1 MSEWE
6 IDEARR
12 LYNIAHWSAGYFDI
26 NAAGH
31 LIARPFR
38 EPDSVTIDL
47 YQLTQEIQGLGLTLP
62 VLVRFS
68 DILHDRVRELNRAF
82 VQAIASH
89 GYRGRFAPVYPVKVN
104 QQHSVVAEILARSDD
119 GVGLEAGS
127 KPELMAVLA
136 QSRAGGV
143 IVCNGYKDRE
153 YIRLALIGKQL
164 GHQVYVVVEKLS
176 ELDLLVEQARA
187 LKVEP
192 LIGVRV
198 RLASIGAGKWQNT
211 GGDKSKFGL
220 SGMQLLQAVER
231 LRTANMLNALQ
242 MMHFHMGSQIP
253 HIGHI
258 QVGMR
263 EATRFY
269 AALCALEVP
278 IRCFNIGGGL
288 GIDYE
293 GSRSRS
299 FCSANYSVQE
309 YANNIV
315 HALWEVCDEQALPH
329 PDIVCESGRA
339 MTAHHAVLVTNVID
353 VEHAPGA
360 GLPEPPM
367 AEDAQIISDMWQ
379 GLETLSERSP
389 IEAYHDAAY
398 RLSQAQG
405 MFNHGVITLAQRARA
420 EQICFAT
427 FNRVRERLQP
437 GVKAHRE
444 ILDDLNEK
452 LADKYFCNFSLFQ
465 SVPDVWA
472 ISQIFPV
479 APLHRLDERPSRR
492 GVLRDITCDSDGRID
507 LYVNTDGVESSMPL
521 HSPRTGEAY
530 LLGIFLVGAYQEIL
544 GDLHNLFGDTDSVH
558 VVVHSDGGHR
568 LLQPVRGDTVSTVL
582 RAVHFDPERIL
593 AVYREK
599 TAQASWLSAAER
611 QAYLKELA
619 SGLDGYTYLED

>member
-1 MSEWE
+1 MTDWDIE
-6 IDEARR
+6 EARR

-26 NAAGH
+26 NADGH
-31 LIARPFR
+31 LVARPFR
-38 EPDSVTIDL
+38 DPDSATIDL
-47 YQLTQEIQGLGLTLP
+47 YQLTQEIQELGLTLP

-68 DILHDRVRELNRAF
+68 DILHDRVHELNRAF
-82 VQAIASH
+82 AQAIASDD
-89 GYRGRFAPVYPVKVN
+89 YRGRFAPVYPIKVN

-119 GVGLEAGS
+119 RVGLEAGS

-136 QSRAGGV
+136 QSRPGGV

-176 ELDLLVEQARA
+176 ELDLLIEQAKA

-220 SGMQLLQAVER
+220 SGTQLLHAIER
-231 LRTANMLNALQ
+231 LRAAKMLSALQ

-269 AALCALEVP
+269 AELCALEVP
-278 IRCFNIGGGL
+278 IRYFNIGGGL

-315 HALWEVCDEQALPH
+315 HALWEVCSEQRLPH
-329 PDIVCESGRA
+329 PNIVCESGRA

-360 GLPEPPM
+360 ELPDPPRE
-367 AEDAQIISDMWQ
+367 EDTQIIADMWE
-379 GLETLSERSP
+379 GLQSLPERSP
-389 IEAYHDAAY
+389 IEAYHDAGY

-420 EQICFAT
+420 EQMCFVA
-427 FNRVRERLQP
+427 FDKVRERLQP

-444 ILDDLNEK
+444 ILDELNEK

-479 APLHRLDERPSRR
+479 APLHRLNERPSRR

-521 HSPRTGEAY
+521 HTPRPGETY

-558 VVVHSDGGHR
+558 VAADSAGGHR
-568 LLQPVRGDTVSTVL
+568 LLQPLRGDSVSTVL
-582 RAVHFDPERIL
+582 RAVHFDPEQLL

-599 TAQASWLSAAER
+599 TEQASWLSAGER
-611 QAYLKELA
+611 KAYLQELT
-619 SGLDGYTYLED
+619 SGLEGYTYLED

>member
-1 MSEWE
+1 MSEWD

-47 YQLTQEIQGLGLTLP
+47 YQLTQEIQELGLTLP

-136 QSRAGGV
+136 QSRPGGV

-176 ELDLLVEQARA
+176 ELDLLVEQAEA

-220 SGMQLLQAVER
+220 SGTQLLHAIER
-231 LRTANMLNALQ
+231 LRAANMLNALQ

-309 YANNIV
+309 YAKNIV
-315 HALWEVCDEQALPH
+315 HALWEVCNEQDLPH

-360 GLPEPPM
+360 RLPEPRI

-444 ILDDLNEK
+444 ILDELNEK

-479 APLHRLDERPSRR
+479 APLHRLEERPLRR

-521 HSPRTGEAY
+521 HTPRTGEAY

-558 VVVHSDGGHR
+558 VAVHSDGGHR

>member
-1 MSEWE
+1 MTGWD

-26 NAAGH
+26 NSAGH
-31 LIARPFR
+31 LVARPFR
-38 EPDSVTIDL
+38 DQDSTAIDV
-47 YQLTQEIQGLGLTLP
+47 YQVTQEIRQLGLTLP

-82 VQAIASH
+82 AQAIASDD
-89 GYRGRFAPVYPVKVN
+89 YRGRFAPVYPIKVN
-104 QQHSVVAEILARSDD
+104 QQHSVVAEILGHGDD
-119 GVGLEAGS
+119 RVGLEAGS

-136 QSRAGGV
+136 QSRPGGV
-143 IVCNGYKDRE
+143 VVCNGYKDSE

-176 ELDLLVEQARA
+176 ELELLIEQARA
-187 LKVEP
+187 LEVEP

-220 SGMQLLQAVER
+220 SGTQLLHAIER
-231 LRTANMLNALQ
+231 LRAADMLKALQ

-269 AALCALEVP
+269 AELCALDVP

-315 HALWEVCDEQALPH
+315 HALSEACSEQDLPH

-339 MTAHHAVLVTNVID
+339 MTAHHAVLITNVID
-353 VEHAPGA
+353 VEHARAANVPQ
-360 GLPEPPM
+360 PPSE
-367 AEDAQIISDMWQ
+367 EDAQIIVDMWD
-379 GLETLSERSP
+379 GLQSLAERSP

-398 RLSQAQG
+398 RLSEAQG

-420 EQICFAT
+420 EQICFAI
-427 FNRVRERLQP
+427 FDKVRERLQP

-444 ILDDLNEK
+444 ILDELNEK

-472 ISQIFPV
+472 INQIFPV
-479 APLHRLDERPSRR
+479 APLHRLNERPLRR

-521 HSPRTGEAY
+521 HAPREGEAY
-530 LLGIFLVGAYQEIL
+530 VLGIFLVGAYQEIL

-558 VVVHSDGGHR
+558 VETDGKGGHR
-568 LLQPVRGDTVSTVL
+568 LLQPLRGDTVSTVL
-582 RAVHFDPERIL
+582 RAVHFDPEQIL
-593 AVYREK
+593 AAYREK
-599 TAQASWLSAAER
+599 TEQASWLSAAER
-611 QAYLKELA
+611 QAYLRELA
-619 SGLDGYTYLED
+619 AGLDGYTYLED